1 MSSRHRLAHG
11 EVLAFYDFISQA
23 FIQYLLRA
31 GRSPGTLCVLGIL
44 KLDPRTGG
52 PPRHPEPGE
61 PEAEGQSCSGCHPG
75 AGMENSGPI
84 SLTWVPWPCPGG

>member
-1 MSSRHRLAHG
+1 MSSCHGLARG
-11 EVLAFYDFISQA
+11 EVLAFHDFISQV
-23 FIQYLLRA
+23 FVQYLLLA
-31 GRSPGTLCVLGIL
+31 GRSSGTLCVLDIL

-52 PPRHPEPGE
+52 LPCHPEPGE

-84 SLTWVPWPCPGG
+84 II